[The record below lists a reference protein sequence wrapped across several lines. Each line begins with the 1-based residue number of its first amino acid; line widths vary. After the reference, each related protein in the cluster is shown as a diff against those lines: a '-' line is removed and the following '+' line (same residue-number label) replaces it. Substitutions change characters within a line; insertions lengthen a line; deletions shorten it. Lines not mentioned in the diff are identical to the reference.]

1 MPCTEPV
8 DAVADDTI
16 EGGKNVVADE
26 TIESGEGVLGPANV
40 DSEQATSDEDGE
52 AASYEAGDATL
63 RLVIADQP
71 IVEGITLLD
80 LTLLSCR
87 WPIGNP
93 RDLTTFRYCGEAAPC
108 GGSYCKRHA
117 RLAYPRRKT

>member
-1 MPCTEPV
+1 MPRTKPV
-8 DAVADDTI
+8 DVA
-16 EGGKNVVADE
+16 ADE
-26 TIESGEGVLGPANV
+26 TIESGEGVVGPVNV
-40 DSEQATSDEDGE
+40 DREQATSDEDSE
-52 AASYEAGDATL
+52 AASYEDGDATL
-63 RLVIADQP
+63 RLVIADQEP

-108 GGSYCKRHA
+108 DGSYCKRHA
-117 RLAYPRRKT
+117 RLAYLRRKT

>member
-1 MPCTEPV
+1 MPRTKPV
-8 DAVADDTI
+8 DVA
-16 EGGKNVVADE
+16 ADE
-26 TIESGEGVLGPANV
+26 TIESGEGVVGPVNV
-40 DSEQATSDEDGE
+40 DSEQATSDEDG
-52 AASYEAGDATL
+52 DATL
-63 RLVIADQP
+63 TLA
-71 IVEGITLLD
+71 IVKGITLTD

>member
-1 MPCTEPV
+1 MPCTKPV
-8 DAVADDTI
+8 DVA
-16 EGGKNVVADE
+16 ADE
-26 TIESGEGVLGPANV
+26 TIESGEGVVGPVNV
-40 DSEQATSDEDGE
+40 DREQATSDEDSE
-52 AASYEAGDATL
+52 AASYEDGDATL
-63 RLVIADQP
+63 TLEP
-71 IVEGITLLD
+71 IVEGITLAD

>member
-1 MPCTEPV
+1 MPCTKPV
-8 DAVADDTI
+8 DVA
-16 EGGKNVVADE
+16 ADE
-26 TIESGEGVLGPANV
+26 TIESGEGVVGPVNV
-40 DSEQATSDEDGE
+40 DSGEQATSDED
-52 AASYEAGDATL
+52 GDATL
-63 RLVIADQP
+63 RLVIADQEP
-71 IVEGITLLD
+71 IMKGITLAD

-108 GGSYCKRHA
+108 GDSYCKRHA

>member
-1 MPCTEPV
+1 MPRTKPV
-8 DAVADDTI
+8 DVA
-16 EGGKNVVADE
+16 ADE
-26 TIESGEGVLGPANV
+26 TIESGEGVVGPVNV
-40 DSEQATSDEDGE
+40 DREQATSDEDGE

-63 RLVIADQP
+63 RLVIADQEP

-108 GGSYCKRHA
+108 GDSYCKRHA

>member
-1 MPCTEPV
+1 V
-8 DAVADDTI
+8 DVA
-16 EGGKNVVADE
+16 ADE
-26 TIESGEGVLGPANV
+26 TIESGEGVVGPVNV
-40 DSEQATSDEDGE
+40 DSEQATSDEDGD
-52 AASYEAGDATL
+52 AAL
-63 RLVIADQP
+63 RLVIADQEP

-108 GGSYCKRHA
+108 GDSYCKRHA

>member
-1 MPCTEPV
+1 MPRTKPV
-8 DAVADDTI
+8 DVA
-16 EGGKNVVADE
+16 ADE
-26 TIESGEGVLGPANV
+26 TIESGEGVVGPVNV
-40 DSEQATSDEDGE
+40 DSEQATSDEDGD
-52 AASYEAGDATL
+52 AAL
-63 RLVIADQP
+63 RLVIADQEP
-71 IVEGITLLD
+71 IVEGITLAD

-108 GGSYCKRHA
+108 GDSYCKRHA

>member
-1 MPCTEPV
+1 MPRTKPV
-8 DAVADDTI
+8 DVA
-16 EGGKNVVADE
+16 ADE
-26 TIESGEGVLGPANV
+26 MIESGESVVGPVNV
-40 DSEQATSDEDGE
+40 DREQATSDEDSE
-52 AASYEAGDATL
+52 AASYEDGDATL
-63 RLVIADQP
+63 TLEP
-71 IVEGITLLD
+71 IVEGITLAD